1 MDTLQFQGRLRM
13 KPTINICDG
22 CCCGRVNKSNMAVPT
37 TELKALW
44 NEHNLAQHVNLRVTS
59 CLGPCSRA
67 NVTLVSTSEGRTW
80 LGGIA
85 SEDHYQT
92 LVDWAQNIAVNGPQH
107 PLPDSLL
114 TLKFTPV

>member
-1 MDTLQFQGRLRM
+1 MTPAVPEVEWSM

-44 NEHNLAQHVNLRVTS
+44 KEYELAQHVNLRVTS

-67 NVTLVSTSEGRTW
+67 NVTLVSTVEGRTW
-80 LGGIA
+80 LGGISNEA
-85 SEDHYQT
+85 LGTH
-92 LVDWAQNIAVNGPQH
+92 LILGG
-107 PLPDSLL
+107 
-114 TLKFTPV
+114 F